1 MNPIQGFIND
11 TRAKWTTAKTLAK
24 ARAGMSGTRAVV
36 ELVIAGIIFAALFP
50 TVMSQVT
57 SADTTGWGGAV
68 IVVFFVLFPILLVI
82 DAVLG
87 LSGRGG
93 LI

>member
-11 TRAKWTTAKTLAK
+11 TRAKWAIAKSLAHK
-24 ARAGMSGTRAVV
+24 RSGMSGTRAVV

-50 TVMSQVT
+50 TVMTQVT
-57 SADTTGWGGAV
+57 SANTTGWGGAV
-68 IVVFFVLFPILLVI
+68 TVVFFVLFPILLVI

-87 LSGRGG
+87 LSGGGG